1 MVTSY
6 TSFGTQKNTALGD
19 WQWKIV
25 THIQAAIPLVC
36 CVGILLC
43 PESPRWLVQKGK
55 DDKARRALARV
66 REEHEIDAE
75 IEEVRDGGFSISYL
89 VD

>member
-1 MVTSY
+1 M
-6 TSFGTQKNTALGD
+6 
-19 WQWKIV
+19 